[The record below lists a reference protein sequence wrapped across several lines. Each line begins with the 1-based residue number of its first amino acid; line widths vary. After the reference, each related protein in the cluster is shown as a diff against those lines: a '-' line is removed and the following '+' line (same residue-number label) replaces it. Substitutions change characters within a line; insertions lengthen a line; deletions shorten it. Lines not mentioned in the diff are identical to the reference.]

1 MTESP
6 ACAHAHSAGAY
17 VLGALSPAE
26 RLEFERHLAGCAA
39 CAESVRQLAGL
50 PGLLG
55 RVSLDAVEGPRPTEP
70 LPETVLPALVAAV
83 RREQR
88 RRLVTLS
95 LGAVAAAA
103 VVAVGAMALQ
113 SARDDGNAP
122 VAAPSSTSAST
133 SPSVAPAL
141 PMTALGDDGVTGDVG
156 LTSVGWGT
164 KVDLTCTYG
173 GRTED
178 YGAAAGARFT
188 MVIRSRDGH
197 VDSISWQAKPG
208 TMHIP
213 GATATVV
220 EDIASVEVRDQ
231 AGHAVLRL
239 DL

>member
-1 MTESP
+1 MTDSP
-6 ACAHAHSAGAY
+6 DTFAHSGGAY
-17 VLGALSPAE
+17 VLGALAPAE

-39 CAESVRQLAGL
+39 CAESVRQVAGL

-55 RVSLDAVEGPRPTEP
+55 RVPIDRAEGPPAVEP
-70 LPETVLPALVAAV
+70 LPETVLPALLAAV

-95 LGAVAAAA
+95 LSAAAAA
-103 VVAVGAMALQ
+103 VVIAVGGLALQ
-113 SARDDGNAP
+113 AARDDGGSP
-122 VAAPSSTSAST
+122 EAAPIST
-133 SPSVAPAL
+133 SPTVAAAL
-141 PMTALGDDGVTGDVG
+141 PMTALGDSGVSGDIG

-178 YGAAAGARFT
+178 YGAGADSRFT
-188 MVIRSRDGH
+188 LVIRSRDGH
-197 VDSISWQAKPG
+197 TDTISWLAKPG

-220 EDIASVEVRDQ
+220 DDIASMEVRNES
-231 AGHAVLRL
+231 GRAVLRL

>member
-6 ACAHAHSAGAY
+6 ACAHAHSAGVY

-55 RVSLDAVEGPRPTEP
+55 RVSLDAVEGPRPIEP

-122 VAAPSSTSAST
+122 VAAAPSSTSPT
-133 SPSVAPAL
+133 VAPAL

-220 EDIASVEVRDQ
+220 EDIAMVEVRDES
-231 AGHAVLRL
+231 GRAVLRL